1 MSAPRSTLAVSTK
14 LRLSL
19 KRGLARQAFMHAD
32 ILPANLPRLIDMAQD
47 LRPNRKALDRLGARF
62 LKMPGVVR
70 VRVSP
75 GARGLSVV
83 ARCPRGVVTCAN
95 GVEMF
100 REESV
105 LYILMKIGLEAGRVR
120 FGFCA
125 LGFCLHAIERF
136 VERSDLPLEPILPAL
151 DAEALAAFG
160 QLSAEAVIEDREE
173 HFLRAS
179 MPGVWAVSPD
189 RMALDPDW
197 GLQSPAVTGIPLYSV
212 RTFLGPN
219 EMRPTLW
226 LRWRDDP
233 ACQITA
239 AA

>member
-1 MSAPRSTLAVSTK
+1 
-14 LRLSL
+14 
-19 KRGLARQAFMHAD
+19 
-32 ILPANLPRLIDMAQD
+32 
-47 LRPNRKALDRLGARF
+47 
-62 LKMPGVVR
+62 
-70 VRVSP
+70 
-75 GARGLSVV
+75 
-83 ARCPRGVVTCAN
+83 
-95 GVEMF
+95 MF

-105 LYILMKIGLEAGRVR
+105 LYILMKIELRAGRVS

-125 LGFCLHAIERF
+125 IGFCLHAIERL
-136 VERSDLPLEPILPAL
+136 VERSDLPLEPVLPAL

-160 QLSAEAVIEDREE
+160 KLALEAVIEDRAE

-179 MPGVWAVSPD
+179 TPGVWAVSPD

-197 GLQSPAVTGIPLYSV
+197 RLQSPTGTGIPLYSM

-233 ACQITA
+233 SCQIAVA
-239 AA
+239 A